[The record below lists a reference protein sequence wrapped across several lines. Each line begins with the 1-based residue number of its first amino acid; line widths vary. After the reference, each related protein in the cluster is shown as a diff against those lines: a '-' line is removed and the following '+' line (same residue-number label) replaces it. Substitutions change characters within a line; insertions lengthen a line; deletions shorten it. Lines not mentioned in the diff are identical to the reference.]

1 MLLYTCAQFRDEE
14 RIAATLESALGQTWP
29 RCEIIVVDDGSRDGS
44 LALARRFE
52 SRGVKVIA
60 QANAGAAAARQVGED
75 FESMFLSQMLSP
87 IFNALKTDGP
97 FGGGHAEG
105 MYRSFLVDAY
115 AKAMTRSGGIGIADQ
130 VVRSVMLQFQEASQ
144 K

>member
-1 MLLYTCAQFRDEE
+1 MTATATSSIAGSAPGLGVAELHRA
-14 RIAATLESALGQTWP
+14 RIPNPSGSA
-29 RCEIIVVDDGSRDGS
+29 
-44 LALARRFE
+44 
-52 SRGVKVIA
+52 
-60 QANAGAAAARQVGED
+60 AGAAAARQVGED

-87 IFNALKTDGP
+87 IFDALKTDGP

-130 VVRSVMLQFQEASQ
+130 VQREILKLQETQNG
-144 K
+144 